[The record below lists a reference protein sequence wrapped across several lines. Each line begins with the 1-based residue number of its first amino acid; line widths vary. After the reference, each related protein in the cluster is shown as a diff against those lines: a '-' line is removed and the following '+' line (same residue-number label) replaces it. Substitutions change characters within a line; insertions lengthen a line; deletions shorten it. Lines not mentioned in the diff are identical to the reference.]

1 MKSLSLGFRKL
12 RVVDIVVLGIFMSL
26 LLILGR
32 FTVGVQSW
40 RLSFGFVVTAI
51 ASMLYGPLWSST
63 IAALTDIIGTLMSG
77 SVYFPGFTISAILGA
92 AIYGYFFYGKEIT
105 WKRVIIAQ
113 LIIAVVVN
121 AILNTY
127 WLTILYKT
135 WLTILYKTPFWAFLP
150 VRALKELVMTPIQM
164 AILYYMLNS
173 QTMSNI
179 QSRLFK

>member
-32 FTVGVQSW
+32 FTVGVQTW

-51 ASMLYGPLWSST
+51 AGLLYGPLWSSS
-63 IAALTDIIGTLMSG
+63 IAALADIIGTLVSG
-77 SVYFPGFTISAILGA
+77 NVYFPGFTLSAILGA

-113 LIIAVVVN
+113 LIIAVFVN

-135 WLTILYKTPFWAFLP
+135 PFLAYLP
-150 VRALKELVMTPIQM
+150 IRMIKEVVMTPIQM
-164 AILYYMLNS
+164 AIIYYVLNS
-173 QTMSNI
+173 QTLQNI
-179 QSRLFK
+179 QNKLFE

>member
-51 ASMLYGPLWSST
+51 ASMLYGPLWSSS

-113 LIIAVVVN
+113 LIITVIVDAV
-121 AILNTY
+121 LNTY
-127 WLTILYKT
+127 WLTILC
-135 WLTILYKTPFWAFLP
+135 KTPFWAFLP
-150 VRALKELVMTPIQM
+150 VRALKELVMTPIQI

-173 QTMSNI
+173 QTMHNI
-179 QSRLFK
+179 QNRLFK

>member
-135 WLTILYKTPFWAFLP
+135 PFWAFLP

-173 QTMSNI
+173 QTLINI

>member
-32 FTVGVQSW
+32 FTVGVQAW

-92 AIYGYFFYGKEIT
+92 AIYGYFFYGKPIS

-113 LIIAVVVN
+113 LIIAVIVN
-121 AILNTY
+121 TVFNTY

-135 WLTILYKTPFWAFLP
+135 PFWTFLP
-150 VRALKELVMTPIQM
+150 ARALKELVMTPIQM
-164 AILYYMLNS
+164 AFLYYTLNS
-173 QTMSNI
+173 QTMGNI
-179 QSRLFK
+179 YNRLFK

>member
-12 RVVDIVVLGIFMSL
+12 RVIDIVVLGIFMSL

-32 FTVGVQSW
+32 FTVGVQTW

-51 ASMLYGPLWSST
+51 SGLLYGPLWSSS
-63 IAALTDIIGTLMSG
+63 IAALADIIGTLVSG
-77 SVYFPGFTISAILGA
+77 NVYFPGFTISAILGA
-92 AIYGYFFYGKEIT
+92 VIYSYSFYAKEIT

-113 LIIAVVVN
+113 LIIAIFVN

-127 WLTILYKT
+127 WLTILYQ
-135 WLTILYKTPFWAFLP
+135 TPFLSYLP
-150 VRALKELVMTPIQM
+150 IRMIKEIVMTPIQM
-164 AILYYMLNS
+164 AIVYYILNS
-173 QTMSNI
+173 QTVQHI